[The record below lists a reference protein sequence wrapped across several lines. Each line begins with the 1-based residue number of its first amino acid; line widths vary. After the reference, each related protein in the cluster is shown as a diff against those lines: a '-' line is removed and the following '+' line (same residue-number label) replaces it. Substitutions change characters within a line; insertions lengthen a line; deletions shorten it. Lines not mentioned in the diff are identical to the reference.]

1 MRLPELTP
9 LKARREIINRFA
21 GYNHRDVILDGAN
34 NDYASGEWY
43 DCNKLTSDK
52 YPTAAVRGKKGTL
65 MVGLNTPSATEL
77 FNANGNLGYVSAD
90 SVYIKTGDTYTGVAL
105 PDIVYTGEKRV
116 VTMGAYVIVFPH
128 KFYVNSADL
137 TDKGAFGG
145 TFRAVSGENSS
156 HQIVSGNY
164 LNVKTCLENGTE
176 ISPVWLKP
184 ANPSDGAYWCDD
196 ADGITYKYH
205 SDTEQWVKV
214 ETYQKFML
222 GADYSGNDSSGHP
235 LMFFSEGD
243 AVVLHTD
250 NISGGGAYFF
260 GCPLVEGNTKIAK
273 CGTSGTPAESY
284 IMVKGPATSVT
295 NATTWELTV
304 SYGVPDMDYV
314 IECQNRLWGCK
325 YGYVDGEKI
334 NEIYASALGS
344 FKEWHVYEG
353 TSMDSYTASIGTDGP
368 FTGAIKYNDNPIFI
382 KERFMH
388 KVYGSYPA
396 QYQINTVECAG
407 IEDGSWKSVA
417 VNNGVAYWHS
427 PFGIM
432 AYDGS
437 SPVKISD
444 AFGSKKYKNGV
455 GGFHNGKY
463 YVSLQDEA
471 DNEWH
476 LFVYDSSYRFWLK
489 EDCPRIR
496 AFCTVADELYM
507 SEKKPNSINY
517 RIRTL
522 NGSEVTDTDPVSWF
536 AETGD
541 LGLNSPDRKYVSRLT
556 LRLKLAVGT
565 WVKIWLKYD
574 DGGWEWVGTCAGY
587 KLDTFSLPVSVK
599 RCDHFRLK
607 LEGCGDAQIYSIT
620 RTVEGG
626 SDL

>member
-9 LKARREIINRFA
+9 LKAKREIINRFA

-43 DCNKLTSDK
+43 DCDNLTSDK
-52 YPTAAVRGKKGTL
+52 YPTAAVRGKKGTF

-105 PDIVYTGEKRV
+105 PDIVYAGEKRV

-128 KFYVNSADL
+128 KFYVNSADI

-145 TFRAVSGENSS
+145 TLTVEGKSTDDPRKSLFYKA
-156 HQIVSGNY
+156 
-164 LNVKTCLENGTE
+164 CLEDGTE
-176 ISPVWLKP
+176 ITYASSKP
-184 ANPSDGAYWCDD
+184 ASPTDRQYWYNE
-196 ADGITYKYH
+196 GTGRLEQYH
-205 SDTEQWVKV
+205 SDTDEWYPVKS
-214 ETYQKFML
+214 YQKIIL
-222 GADYSGNDSSGHP
+222 DADYSATI
-235 LMFFSEGD
+235 FFSEGETINID
-243 AVVLHTD
+243 AEFTHTPGSTYFDGPPAYGHKKIVKIGTKTD
-250 NISGGGAYFF
+250 NGVTKSYIV
-260 GCPLVEGNTKIAK
+260 VEGPPIQGEWDIWKM
-273 CGTSGTPAESY
+273 EFSY
-284 IMVKGPATSVT
+284 Q
-295 NATTWELTV
+295 
-304 SYGVPDMDYV
+304 VPDMDYV

-325 YGYVDGEKI
+325 YGYVDGKKI

-368 FTGAIKYNDNPIFI
+368 FTGAIKYNDNPIFY

-407 IEDGSWKSVA
+407 IEDGSWKSAA

-507 SEKKPNSINY
+507 SEKLTGSSNY

-522 NGSEVTDTDPVSWF
+522 NGSEVTDTDPVLWF

-556 LRLKLAVGT
+556 LRLRLAVGT